1 MNAKTFSEAMSTI
14 DNRYIDRALNYRR
27 KKRVHILPFA
37 ASLTIL
43 LLLCGFAYSA
53 YVYWGVGSAEQID
66 FDRLTQPFGTVADE
80 QMTDE
85 NNGGMF
91 YEKSG
96 LISDYTNVYA
106 DDSVCVATDGN
117 VIQPLYFSPNYMI
130 IFAKEDE
137 KGWALEA
144 GEELALHFSLYPA
157 QSLELEIGYI
167 LNGEYHLLSVTKGSD
182 FDETLIAAGAGE
194 YYFCVTNRAS
204 ANAVIEEG
212 EIYK

>member
-96 LISDYTNVYA
+96 LINDYTNVYA
-106 DDSVCVATDGN
+106 RS
-117 VIQPLYFSPNYMI
+117 
-130 IFAKEDE
+130 
-137 KGWALEA
+137 
-144 GEELALHFSLYPA
+144 EEHTSEL
-157 QSLELEIGYI
+157 QSQ
-167 LNGEYHLLSVTKGSD
+167 
-182 FDETLIAAGAGE
+182 
-194 YYFCVTNRAS
+194 R
-204 ANAVIEEG
+204 
-212 EIYK
+212 